1 MPRINRMFVQFLANN
16 LSKEIGFTV
25 PIFFHVFLIIRLF
38 GFPAG
43 FIPSNRR
50 QFNAAKKIIL
60 KRVLR
65 HYLYESGCSNLQM
78 HRWWDNSHTLHRHH
92 FLEVIHNNM
101 LFKPWT
107 FKLLYSTSLHG
118 FSNSTFHQLCD
129 CQGPTMTIMKLN
141 GKIVVAFMEKSWDTQ
156 DCSKLH
162 YQEDNSSNM
171 FHVTSTGKIVKLRC
185 KGFYNTKSLGPHFKF
200 LEIDL
205 NKRNA
210 SCTFPENNEFITGS
224 RYGSYV
230 CIDSVVVL
238 KMSISL
244 HSFPITFLRQIVRE
258 NAPYLT
264 IRSK

>member
-1 MPRINRMFVQFLANN
+1 MQQINRMLVQFLANN
-16 LSKEIGFTV
+16 LSREIGFTV
-25 PIFFHVFLIIRLF
+25 PIFFHVFLIMRLF

-50 QFNAAKKIIL
+50 QFNVAKKIIL

-78 HRWWDNSHTLHRHH
+78 HRWWDNSHPLRRHH
-92 FLEVIHNNM
+92 FLEVIHNNR

-141 GKIVVAFMEKSWDTQ
+141 GKIVVAFVEKSWDTE

-162 YQEDNSSNM
+162 YQEDNSCNM

-185 KGFYNTKSLGPHFKF
+185 KGFYTKSLGPHFKF

-224 RYGSYV
+224 KYGSYV
-230 CIDSVVVL
+230 CIDSVDVL

-244 HSFPITFLRQIVRE
+244 HSFPITLLRQIVRE